1 MNTNTNTNA
10 NANEM
15 IFVFTGP
22 DGSGRKTIAD
32 MVGST
37 LGLKKVL
44 SYTTRAPR
52 AGEEP
57 GQDYYFITEQ
67 EFDEAHARGE
77 FVETVE
83 INGVKY
89 GIKER
94 EIDELFQK
102 KKFVY
107 LILNAK
113 GAKILK
119 DKYGDLVTRIFIYID
134 KNLVI
139 ERQRAAGASEELIQQ
154 HITHYDE
161 DMAYKDE
168 CKYSFENIDLAH
180 AVFSVSNII
189 DAYMNR
195 GLVDKD

>member
-1 MNTNTNTNA
+1 MDKG
-10 NANEM
+10 M

-32 MVGST
+32 MVGAT
-37 LGLKKVL
+37 LGMQKVL

-52 AGEEP
+52 AGEVP
-57 GQDYYFITEQ
+57 GQDYYFISPE
-67 EFDEAHARGE
+67 EFAECEARGE
-77 FVETVE
+77 FVESVE
-83 INGVKY
+83 LDGVNY
-89 GIKER
+89 GIKEA
-94 EIDELFQK
+94 EIDELFRQ

-119 DKYGDLVTRIFIYID
+119 DKYGNLVSRIFIYID

-139 ERQRAAGASEELIQQ
+139 ERQRKAGASEELIKQ
-154 HITHYDE
+154 HLRHYEE
-161 DMAYKDE
+161 DMAYKVE

-180 AVFSVSNII
+180 TVFAVSNII

-195 GLVDKD
+195 GLVEKD

>member
-1 MNTNTNTNA
+1 MQTK
-10 NANEM
+10 EM

-37 LGLKKVL
+37 LGLEKVL
-44 SYTTRAPR
+44 SYTTRKPR
-52 AGEEP
+52 AGEVS
-57 GQDYYFITEQ
+57 GQDYFFISEG
-67 EFDEAHARGE
+67 EFDATQARGE
-77 FVETVE
+77 FVESVE
-83 INGVKY
+83 IGGVKY
-89 GIKER
+89 GIKEA
-94 EIDELFQK
+94 EIDKLFQQ

-139 ERQRAAGASEELIQQ
+139 ERQRAAGASEELIEQ
-154 HITHYDE
+154 HLAHYEE
-161 DMAYKDE
+161 DMSYKEE

>member
-1 MNTNTNTNA
+1 MVDAMETK
-10 NANEM
+10 EM

-52 AGEEP
+52 KGEES
-57 GQDYYFITEQ
+57 GDDYYFISEE
-67 EFDEAHARGE
+67 EFDAAHARGE
-77 FVETVE
+77 FVESVE
-83 INGVKY
+83 LDGVKY
-89 GIKER
+89 GIKEKD
-94 EIDELFQK
+94 IDDMFKEKRFI
-102 KKFVY
+102 Y

-134 KNLVI
+134 KQLVL
-139 ERQRAAGASEELIQQ
+139 ERQKKAGASEELIRR
-154 HITHYDE
+154 HLAFYDE

-168 CKYSFENIDLAH
+168 CKYSFENLDLSH
-180 AVFSVSNII
+180 TVFAVSNII

-195 GLVDKD
+195 GLVEKD

>member
-1 MNTNTNTNA
+1 MDKG
-10 NANEM
+10 M

-32 MVGST
+32 MVGAT
-37 LGLKKVL
+37 LGMHKVL

-52 AGEEP
+52 AGEAP
-57 GQDYYFITEQ
+57 GQDYYFISPE
-67 EFDEAHARGE
+67 EFAACEERGE
-77 FVETVE
+77 FVESVE
-83 INGVKY
+83 LDGVKY
-89 GIKER
+89 GIKEA
-94 EIDELFQK
+94 EIDELFREK
-102 KKFVY
+102 RFVY

-119 DKYGDLVTRIFIYID
+119 DKYGDLVSRIFIYID

-139 ERQRAAGASEELIQQ
+139 ERQRKAGASEELIEQ
-154 HITHYDE
+154 HLRHYEE
-161 DMAYKDE
+161 DMDYKDE

-180 AVFSVSNII
+180 TVFAVSNII

-195 GLVDKD
+195 GLVEKD

>member
-1 MNTNTNTNA
+1 MATMETK
-10 NANEM
+10 EM

-32 MVGST
+32 MVGNT
-37 LGLKKVL
+37 LGMKKVL

-57 GQDYYFITEQ
+57 GQDYHFISEE
-67 EFDEAHARGE
+67 EFNAAKARGE
-77 FVETVE
+77 FVEAIE
-83 INGVKY
+83 LDGVQY
-89 GIKER
+89 GIKEA
-94 EIDELFQK
+94 EIDEQFK
-102 KKFVY
+102 KSKFIY

-134 KNLVI
+134 KELVI
-139 ERQRAAGASEELIQQ
+139 ERQRKAGASEELIQQ
-154 HITHYDE
+154 HITYYDE

-168 CKYSFENIDLAH
+168 CKYSFENLDLAH
-180 AVFSVSNII
+180 TVFAVSNII